1 MRITR
6 NGALLITLSYL
17 CAGLFFFSYRYL
29 EGASFGNW
37 PDWRPIFINEMSG
50 ALATYILFWPLL
62 WFTNRF
68 PLSRGVLQRHLVL
81 HLLAIPVWSFL
92 QTSIMALVRP
102 PFYLWVLGER
112 FDYGYMPLRYL
123 MEFSI
128 GAFIFWAQVAAITAF
143 RFQRE
148 LRLREVRTAQLEREL
163 TQAHLDALRLQL
175 RPHFLFNALNAV
187 SSVMYE
193 DPRKADR
200 MIASLSDFLR
210 AVLRQESTE
219 TVPLEEEER
228 LLQQYLSIMQV
239 RFGERLRVTVDIPES
254 LREAL
259 VPPLLLQPLVEN
271 CVQHGVDP
279 ESGRLDI
286 DVRAQQRNGRLE
298 IAVRDHGPGLGTA
311 TRTTVGSGLGLTNTR
326 RRLER
331 MYGTDQQFSLVSA
344 DGGGALATVSIPF
357 KAAPG
362 NAEDPALSPAAQ
374 GPVTHSPAHGERR

>member
-6 NGALLITLSYL
+6 NGALLITLCYL

-29 EGASFGNW
+29 ERASYNDW
-37 PDWRPIFINEMSG
+37 PDWRPFFINEMSG

-62 WFTNRF
+62 WFTNRY
-68 PLSRGVLQRHLVL
+68 PLARGVLGRHLALHVL
-81 HLLAIPVWSFL
+81 AVPIWSFL
-92 QTSIMALVRP
+92 QTTIMALVRP
-102 PFYLWVLGER
+102 PLYQWVLGER
-112 FDYGYMPLRYL
+112 FDYGYMPVRYL
-123 MEFSI
+123 MEFSV

-200 MIASLSDFLR
+200 MLTSLSDFLR
-210 AVLRQESTE
+210 AVLRQESTD
-219 TVPLEEEER
+219 TVTLEEEER
-228 LLQQYLSIMQV
+228 LLHHYLAIMQV
-239 RFGERLRVTVDIPES
+239 RFGERLRVSVDIPEA
-254 LREAL
+254 LRDAL

-279 ESGRLDI
+279 ESGQLEI
-286 DVRAQQRNGRLE
+286 EVRAWRQGESLH
-298 IAVRDHGPGLGTA
+298 IAVRDHGPGLGDLSRA
-311 TRTTVGSGLGLTNTR
+311 ASGSGLGLSNTR

-331 MYGTDQQFSLVSA
+331 MYGAHQRFTLENA
-344 DGGGALATVSIPF
+344 DGGGALASVKIPWEAPAENF
-357 KAAPG
+357 DGAAPSPQI
-362 NAEDPALSPAAQ
+362 AASKDPSTPS
-374 GPVTHSPAHGERR
+374 GRHR

>member
-6 NGALLITLSYL
+6 NGAILITLVYL

-29 EGASFGNW
+29 EDVSYNHW
-37 PDWRPIFINEMSG
+37 PDWRPAFINEMSG
-50 ALATYILFWPLL
+50 ALSSYILFWPLF
-62 WFTNRF
+62 WFTNRY
-68 PLSRGVLQRHLVL
+68 PLVRGVLARNLAL
-81 HLLAIPVWSFL
+81 HLLALPLWSFL
-92 QTSIMALVRP
+92 HTSIMALLRP
-102 PFYLWVLGER
+102 PIYQWVLGQR
-112 FDYGYMPLRYL
+112 FDYGFMPVRYL

-128 GAFIFWAQVAAITAF
+128 GAFVFWAQVMAVAAF

-200 MIASLSDFLR
+200 MITSLSDFLR
-210 AVLRQESTE
+210 AVLRQESTH
-219 TVPLEEEER
+219 TVPLEEEHR
-228 LLQQYLSIMQV
+228 LLQHYLAILQV
-239 RFGERLRVTVDIPES
+239 RFGDRLRVRVNIPES
-254 LREAL
+254 LREAP

-279 ESGRLDI
+279 ESGRLQ
-286 DVRAQQRNGRLE
+286 VEVEAQTVEDTLRLT
-298 IAVRDHGPGLGTA
+298 VRDHGPGIEDKPL
-311 TRTTVGSGLGLTNTR
+311 RTTVGVGLSNTR

-331 MYGTDQQFSLVSA
+331 MYGPAHRFSLENA
-344 DGGGALATVSIPF
+344 AGGGAIATVEIPLQ
-357 KAAPG
+357 AP
-362 NAEDPALSPAAQ
+362 AEFA
-374 GPVTHSPAHGERR
+374 GHSPEAAIPVLNSSHTIPAGGDRP

>member
-6 NGALLITLSYL
+6 NGAILITLAYVAL
-17 CAGLFFFSYRYL
+17 GFFFFSYRYL
-29 EGASFGNW
+29 EDASYSQW

-50 ALATYILFWPLL
+50 AFSAFLLFWPLF

-68 PLSRGVLQRHLVL
+68 PLQRGVLAKHLLL
-81 HLLAIPVWSFL
+81 HLLALPVWSFL
-92 QTSIMALVRP
+92 QTSLMALSRP
-102 PFYLWVLGER
+102 LLYHWLLGQR
-112 FDYGYMPLRYL
+112 FDYGYMPIRYL

-128 GAFIFWAQVAAITAF
+128 GAFFFWAQVMAIAAF

-200 MIASLSDFLR
+200 MITSLSDFLR
-210 AVLRQESTE
+210 AVLRQESTH
-219 TVPLEEEER
+219 TVPLEAEHQ
-228 LLQQYLSIMQV
+228 LLEHYLAILQV
-239 RFGERLRVTVDIPES
+239 RFGDRLRVTAEIPES
-254 LREAL
+254 LREAP

-279 ESGRLDI
+279 ESGQLHIEVEARQVGAALRLT
-286 DVRAQQRNGRLE
+286 
-298 IAVRDHGPGLGTA
+298 VRDHGPGIEDKPSRNTGG
-311 TRTTVGSGLGLTNTR
+311 VGLSNTR

-331 MYGTDQQFSLVSA
+331 MYGPAHRFSLENA
-344 DGGGALATVSIPF
+344 AGGGAIATVEIPLQAPVEF
-357 KAAPG
+357 GGRPPSTASPVPNSPHTAAANG
-362 NAEDPALSPAAQ
+362 DRQ
-374 GPVTHSPAHGERR
+374 